1 MRKIILGL
9 ILFSC
14 VEGIYAQ
21 KLTLKQLV
29 FSESVAVVTGF
40 VALNSLWYKDYPRTS
55 FHFFNDNKQWLQQD
69 KLGHLFTSFHL
80 QKNQTT
86 ALRNAGLSD
95 KKAMLWSAISV
106 SSVMLGIEVLD
117 GFSSQWGASV
127 GDVTANSIGVLLAC
141 YSDFYSNQ
149 FQVKFS
155 YGKSDYAPYRPNVL
169 GSGFESIIKDYN
181 GQTYWLT
188 ISPKQWNFPI
198 TLTAGHSAEGLLGGS
213 NNPTFNEAGEELP
226 SFNRSRQW
234 VLSLDINH
242 HYFKSDKKWV
252 KSLLWLSHMIK
263 IPAPAIYFSQNKL
276 KASWLYF

>member
-14 VEGIYAQ
+14 VGDIHAQ
-21 KLTLKQLV
+21 KITLKQLV
-29 FSESVAVVTGF
+29 FSESVVAVTGF

-80 QKNQTT
+80 QKNQTA

-95 KKAMLWSAISV
+95 EKARLWSAISV
-106 SSVMLGIEVLD
+106 SGVMLGIEVLD
-117 GFSSQWGASV
+117 GFSAQWGASF
-127 GDVTANSIGVLLAC
+127 GDILANTTGVLLSC
-141 YSDFYSNQ
+141 YSDLYGNQ

-155 YGKSDYAPYRPNVL
+155 YSKSSFTSHRPSVL
-169 GSGFESIIKDYN
+169 GSGYESILKDYN

-198 TLTAGHSAEGLLGGS
+198 TLSAGHSVDGLLGGS
-213 NNPTFNEAGEELP
+213 NNPVFNEAEELLP

-234 VLSLDINH
+234 VLSLDVNH
-242 HYFKSDKKWV
+242 HFFKSDKKWV
-252 KSLLWLSHMIK
+252 KSLLWISHIIK
-263 IPAPAIYFSQNKL
+263 IPAPAIYFTGGKL